1 MTQERT
7 IISARVRSLAKVPG
21 HLLALTAVLV
31 LSAFLNLFRLTN
43 EGYGNPFYAAAVKD
57 MLTSWH
63 NFFFVSF
70 DAGFVSVDKPPLGL
84 WIQAASAELF
94 GFHGWS
100 LLLPQALAGVLS
112 VALLYHLVSRT
123 FGPVAGLVAALV
135 LAVTP
140 IAVAVD
146 RTNLLDSLLVLTV
159 LVAAWAVLYAAETG
173 RLRWL
178 LVGVVVVGL
187 GFNVKMLEA
196 YLVLPAFYLL
206 YLVAAPLGWWRRLVH
221 LGVATIVLLVV
232 SLSWAA
238 VVDLTPADQRP
249 YIGNSSNNS
258 ELNLIVGWNGAARLL
273 GGGLPGGGV
282 GGAAD
287 SQSTQQ
293 LPSSQGGFQ
302 GGSPGGVGFVSG
314 LISGENGNPGPFR
327 LLNEQLAGQ
336 IGWLLPLALV
346 GFLAASWQRRPHL
359 PLDRQHQ
366 APLLWGMWLLTMVAF
381 FSVAGIFHRY
391 YLVMLAPA
399 IAALVGIGVVRLWK
413 DYRSPGWRGWLLPLT
428 LVGIGILH
436 VYILSYYGDWSRWL
450 TPPIAGLCLLSAVGL
465 VFMRL
470 RPKLKASAYPLG
482 AAAVGILALL
492 VAPTAWAATTLQR
505 EDVTGVTSPFAGPDV
520 PGNNPSAFHNQTS
533 ASSSGKL
540 LFTIAN
546 PLLMNYLQAHQ
557 GSARYLLAASN
568 APSATPIILQ
578 TNEPVIS
585 IGGIIG
591 RDPVLSTNKLANLV
605 NEGDVRF
612 FLIMDM
618 ERMME
623 TILSSRPS
631 GQQGASLL
639 GAGDFLQN
647 ESISWVR
654 DNCKA
659 VPRELWQS
667 PPNSDEQGA
676 LGLLMSAQQLYD
688 CGTGD

>member
-206 YLVAAPLGWWRRLVH
+206 YLVTAPLGWWRRLVH

-232 SLSWAA
+232 SLSWAVA
-238 VVDLTPADQRP
+238 VDLTPADQRP
-249 YIGNSSNNS
+249 YVWNSSNNS

-273 GGGLPGGGV
+273 GGGLPGRGV
-282 GGAAD
+282 GGAAAE

-293 LPSSQGGFQ
+293 QPSSQGGVQ
-302 GGSPGGVGFVSG
+302 GGSPGGVGF
-314 LISGENGNPGPFR
+314 
-327 LLNEQLAGQ
+327 
-336 IGWLLPLALV
+336 
-346 GFLAASWQRRPHL
+346 
-359 PLDRQHQ
+359 
-366 APLLWGMWLLTMVAF
+366 
-381 FSVAGIFHRY
+381 
-391 YLVMLAPA
+391 
-399 IAALVGIGVVRLWK
+399 
-413 DYRSPGWRGWLLPLT
+413 
-428 LVGIGILH
+428 
-436 VYILSYYGDWSRWL
+436 
-450 TPPIAGLCLLSAVGL
+450 
-465 VFMRL
+465 
-470 RPKLKASAYPLG
+470 
-482 AAAVGILALL
+482 
-492 VAPTAWAATTLQR
+492 
-505 EDVTGVTSPFAGPDV
+505 
-520 PGNNPSAFHNQTS
+520 
-533 ASSSGKL
+533 
-540 LFTIAN
+540 
-546 PLLMNYLQAHQ
+546 
-557 GSARYLLAASN
+557 
-568 APSATPIILQ
+568 
-578 TNEPVIS
+578 
-585 IGGIIG
+585 
-591 RDPVLSTNKLANLV
+591 
-605 NEGDVRF
+605 
-612 FLIMDM
+612 
-618 ERMME
+618 
-623 TILSSRPS
+623 
-631 GQQGASLL
+631 
-639 GAGDFLQN
+639 
-647 ESISWVR
+647 
-654 DNCKA
+654 
-659 VPRELWQS
+659 
-667 PPNSDEQGA
+667 
-676 LGLLMSAQQLYD
+676 
-688 CGTGD
+688 